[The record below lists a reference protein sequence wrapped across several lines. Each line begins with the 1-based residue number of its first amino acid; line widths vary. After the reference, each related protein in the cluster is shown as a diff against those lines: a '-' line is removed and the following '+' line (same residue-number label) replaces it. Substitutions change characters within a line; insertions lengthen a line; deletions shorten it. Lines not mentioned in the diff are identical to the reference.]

1 MPRTS
6 RLLMGRTLAGLALA
20 LCVSLLFSGRAL
32 AQTGA
37 PTLDHFRCY
46 HALGTPI
53 ATPGAAQPVVT
64 LRDQFDP
71 ATSGGELARVM
82 DAVRLCNPTE
92 KRYLNKI
99 TPISDPNNH
108 LTMYRIITAQPSP
121 TRMVTVRNQFGIQR
135 VRVGQAEVLAV
146 PTQKLPHNLPQGLDH
161 FKCYRATGRNI
172 NKVVGLNDQFL
183 PSPQVQV
190 LEPFGF
196 CNPVGKKH
204 NDVETPILNPKA
216 HLVCYTITREPFAA
230 GVGIINQFG
239 PQSLSVHEADLLCVP
254 SNKLRVSPAP
264 AG

>member
-1 MPRTS
+1 
-6 RLLMGRTLAGLALA
+6 MGRTLAGLALA
-20 LCVSLLFSGRAL
+20 LSVSLLLSSQAF
-32 AQTGA
+32 AQAGV
-37 PTLDHFRCY
+37 PPLDHFRCY
-46 HALGTPI
+46 HTLGTPLSP
-53 ATPGAAQPVVT
+53 TGAPLPVVT

-71 ATSGGELARVM
+71 ATSGGEFARVM

-92 KRYLNKI
+92 KRYLDKI

-108 LTMYRIITAQPSP
+108 LTMYRIITAQPSI
-121 TRMVTVRNQFGIQR
+121 TRMVVVRNQFGLQR
-135 VRVGQAEVLAV
+135 LRVGQAEVLAV
-146 PTQKLPHNLPQGLDH
+146 PTQKLPHTLPEGLDH

-183 PSPQVQV
+183 PSPQVRV

-216 HLVCYTITREPFAA
+216 HLVCYTTSREPFAT

-239 PQSLSVHEADLLCVP
+239 QQGLSVYEADLLCVP
-254 SNKLRVSPAP
+254 SNKLRVNPPVNPP